1 MNSISLL
8 AVTIFSGAI
17 AGTILAIINLG
28 LVEPYIDS
36 AIALETQRKIS
47 IRRECG
53 HGGIGTL

>member
-36 AIALETQRKIS
+36 VQYL
-47 IRRECG
+47 
-53 HGGIGTL
+53 